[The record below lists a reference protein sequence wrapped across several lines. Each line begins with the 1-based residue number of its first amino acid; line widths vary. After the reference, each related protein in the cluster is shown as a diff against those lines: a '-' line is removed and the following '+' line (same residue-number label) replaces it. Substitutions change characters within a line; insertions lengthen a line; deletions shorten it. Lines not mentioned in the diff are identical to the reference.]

1 MLELPPGRSLPRN
14 AGRPSSVSK
23 VEEMACKAC
32 KSENM
37 RQVDGEL
44 TTSLPEIKDL
54 RVPPVSVSQP
64 ISVCLDCGFAE
75 LVFPARELDLLKK
88 STLK

>member
-1 MLELPPGRSLPRN
+1 
-14 AGRPSSVSK
+14 
-23 VEEMACKAC
+23 MACKAC

-54 RVPPVSVSQP
+54 RVPPV
-64 ISVCLDCGFAE
+64 DCGFAE